1 WTFNMFPVIYLIAG
15 PNPNAR
21 ILVTY
26 AFERFFSG
34 ASRDYAIAST
44 YGVLILSVLL
54 VFATI
59 YRRALRK
66 QGEVW

>member
-1 WTFNMFPVIYLIAG
+1 MFPVIYLIAG
-15 PNPNAR
+15 PNPNTR

-54 VFATI
+54 VFATV